1 MTVPLDQIAKEG
13 LGWALFAGALVV
25 IAYLYRE
32 KSAETN
38 ARIQDGKDFTSVLLR
53 VQQSMHDTIS
63 KVHELW
69 KGGRR

>member
-1 MTVPLDQIAKEG
+1 MEPSFSEIAKQG
-13 LGWALFAGALVV
+13 LGWALFAGACVV
-25 IAYLYRE
+25 IGYLYRE

-53 VQQSMHDTIS
+53 VQQSMHDTIA

-69 KGGRR
+69 RGGRR